1 MAEQGSWVGLGCV
14 ALSNVSGFPRIGR
27 NRELKFATE
36 GHWRG
41 ETSAEEL
48 AATAKAI
55 RIENWKLM
63 QDAGID
69 LIPSNDFSYYDQVL
83 DTIALVG
90 AVPERYGWGGGEV
103 DLDTYFAMARGRQTD
118 DVDVTAMEMTKWFN
132 TNYHY
137 IVPELGPDT
146 RFSLSSSKPFDEHS
160 EAMEEVGIDTVPV
173 LIGPVSFLL
182 LSKPAEGVDDRF
194 DAVDLIEP
202 LIEVYGEVI
211 EKLAGQGATWVQFD
225 EPCFVQDRTEKE
237 LDALRLAYEELCK
250 VHERPRIVVKTY
262 FDHVGDAYG
271 VLRDL
276 PIEGVGLDFTG
287 FIHEEGIGFGE
298 APFHEHGGRHNAE
311 FIANQEGLDDQWLF
325 AGIVDG
331 RNVWINHLEHSLDAL
346 DGMRD
351 RTAQLVVST
360 SCSLLHTPID
370 LDAEPAGGDADL
382 DDELRSWMAFATQK
396 IGEVATLAK
405 GVAEG
410 REAIADQLDKNDR
423 AIDSRRDSAR
433 TRNPDVRDRVAA
445 LTEADARRDTP
456 FAERK
461 RLQQEKLG
469 LPTFPAT
476 TIGSFPQTDEIRAA
490 RRQLREGEIEL
501 AEYEDRMRAEI
512 DRVISF
518 QEEIGLDVLVHG
530 EPERNDMVQY
540 FGEQMLGYAFTE
552 NAWVQSYGSRCVRPP
567 IIFGDVSR
575 PAPMTVEWIT
585 YAQSKTDLPLK
596 GMLTGPVTM
605 LEWSFVR
612 DDQPR
617 SETCEQLALAIRDE
631 VADLEEAGIPIIHVD
646 EPAIREGLPLRH
658 DRWDE
663 YLRWAVYS
671 FRVATSGVSDETQVH
686 THMCY
691 SDFGDILEHIQEMDA
706 DVTLIE
712 AARSRM
718 ELLHHWDRS
727 GFTHDLGPGVYD
739 IHSPRVPST
748 EEIAELL
755 HEAARVLRPEQ
766 LWVTPDCG
774 LKTRAWAEVDPSLR
788 NMVEAAKQLREE
800 LVPAS

>member
-1 MAEQGSWVGLGCV
+1 MP
-14 ALSNVSGFPRIGR
+14 LSNVSGFPRIGR

-36 GHWRG
+36 GYWRG
-41 ETSAEEL
+41 ETAAGEL
-48 AATAKAI
+48 AETAKAI
-55 RIENWKLM
+55 RVANWKLM
-63 QDAGID
+63 QEAGID

-83 DTIALVG
+83 DTIALLG
-90 AVPERYGWGGGEV
+90 AVPERYGHGGGNV
-103 DLDTYFAMARGRQTD
+103 GLDTYFAMARGGQ
-118 DVDVTAMEMTKWFN
+118 DVTAMEMTKWFD

-137 IVPELGPDT
+137 IVPELGPST
-146 RFSLSSSKPFDEHS
+146 KFSLSTTKPFDEHA

-173 LIGPVSFLL
+173 LVGPVSFLL
-182 LSKPAEGVDDRF
+182 LSKPVDGVSENF
-194 DAVDLIEP
+194 DPLDLLED
-202 LIEVYGEVI
+202 LVEVYGEVI
-211 EKLAGQGATWVQFD
+211 EKLAEQGATWVQFD
-225 EPCFVQDRTEKE
+225 EPCFVEDRTEKE
-237 LDALRLAYEELCK
+237 LDALRLAYEELGK

-287 FIHEEGIGFGE
+287 FIHEEGVGFGD

-311 FIANQEGLDDQWLF
+311 FVAEQGGLDEKWLF

-346 DGMRD
+346 EGMRD
-351 RTAQLVVST
+351 LCQELVVST

-382 DDELRSWMAFATQK
+382 DDEMRSWMAFAVQK
-396 IGEVATLAK
+396 VGEVRTLAK
-405 GVAEG
+405 GLAEG
-410 REAIADQLDKNDR
+410 RPAIADELDANDR
-423 AIDSRRDSAR
+423 ARDSRRDSHR
-433 TRNPDVRDRVAA
+433 TRNPEVRARVEA
-445 LTEADARRDTP
+445 LTEGDAQRDSA
-456 FAERK
+456 FDERK
-461 RLQQEKLG
+461 AAQREKLG

-476 TIGSFPQTDEIRAA
+476 TIGSFPQTDEIRAT
-490 RRQLREGEIEL
+490 RRQLREGEIQL
-501 AEYEDRMRAEI
+501 AEYEERMRAEI

-518 QEEIGLDVLVHG
+518 QEEIELDVLVHG

-540 FGEQMLGYAFTE
+540 FGEQMLGFVFTQ
-552 NAWVQSYGSRCVRPP
+552 NAWVQSYGTRYVRPP

-575 PAPMTVEWIT
+575 AAPMTVEWIS
-585 YAQSKTDLPLK
+585 YAQSKTEKPVK

-612 DDQPR
+612 DDQPH
-617 SETCEQLALAIRDE
+617 SQTCEQLALAIRDE
-631 VADLEEAGIPIIHVD
+631 VADLEKAGISIIHVD
-646 EPAIREGLPLRH
+646 EPAIREGLPLRR

-663 YLRWAVYS
+663 YLSWAIYS
-671 FRVATSGVSDETQVH
+671 FRVATAVVADDTQVQ

-691 SDFGDILEHIQEMDA
+691 SDFGDILEHIQAMDA

-718 ELLHHWDRS
+718 ELLHHWQRS
-727 GFTHDLGPGVYD
+727 GFTNDLGPGVYD
-739 IHSPRVPST
+739 IHSPRVPSV

-755 HEAARVLRPEQ
+755 SEAARALRPEQ

-774 LKTRAWAEVDPSLR
+774 LKTRRWEETEPSLR
-788 NMVEAAKQLREE
+788 NMMEAAKQVREE

>member
-1 MAEQGSWVGLGCV
+1 M

-36 GHWRG
+36 GYWRG
-41 ETSAEEL
+41 ETSADQL

-55 RIENWKLM
+55 RVENWKLM

-90 AVPERYGWGGGEV
+90 AVPERYSWGGGQV

-118 DVDVTAMEMTKWFN
+118 DQDVTAMEMTKWFD

-137 IVPELGPDT
+137 IVPELGPET
-146 RFSLSSSKPFDEHS
+146 QFSLSSSKPFDEHA
-160 EAMEEVGIDTVPV
+160 EAMEELGIDTVPV

-182 LSKPAEGVDDRF
+182 LSKLAEGVEHF

-202 LIEVYGEVI
+202 LVEVYGEVI
-211 EKLAGQGATWVQFD
+211 ERLAEQGATWVQFD
-225 EPCFVQDRTEKE
+225 EPCFVEDRSEKE
-237 LDALRLAYEELCK
+237 LDALRLAYEDLCK

-287 FIHEEGIGFGE
+287 VVHGD
-298 APFHEHGGRHNAE
+298 PLDPDVHVHGGRHNAE
-311 FIANQEGLDDQWLF
+311 FIAGQEGLDDQWLF

-346 DGMRD
+346 DGLGT

-370 LDAEPAGGDADL
+370 LEAEPAGIDADL
-382 DDELRSWMAFATQK
+382 DDEMRSWMAFATQK
-396 IGEVATLAK
+396 VGEIATLAK

-410 REAIADQLDKNDR
+410 RDAIADQLDANDR
-423 AIDSRRDSAR
+423 ARDSRRDSQR
-433 TRNPDVRDRVAA
+433 TRNAEVR
-445 LTEADARRDTP
+445 ARIDGLDEEHDQRSSPFDQRRQAQRDHIDIP
-456 FAERK
+456 E
-461 RLQQEKLG
+461 L
-469 LPTFPAT
+469 FPAT
-476 TIGSFPQTDEIRAA
+476 TIGSFPQTDEIRQTRAKEK
-490 RRQLREGEIEL
+490 RGEIDWATYKE
-501 AEYEDRMRAEI
+501 AMQEDIEK
-512 DRVISF
+512 VIRF
-518 QEEIGLDVLVHG
+518 QEDVGLDVLVHG

-540 FGEQMLGYAFTE
+540 FGEQLEGYVFTE
-552 NAWVQSYGSRCVRPP
+552 NAWVQSYGSRYVRPP
-567 IIFGDVSR
+567 IIFGDVLR
-575 PAPMTVEWIT
+575 PSAMTVDWIT
-585 YAQSKTDLPLK
+585 YAQSLTDKPVK

-612 DDQPR
+612 DDQ
-617 SETCEQLALAIRDE
+617 SLADTCKQLALAIRDE
-631 VADLEEAGIPIIHVD
+631 VEDLETAGTQIIQVD
-646 EPAIREGLPLRH
+646 EPAIREGLPLRK

-663 YLRWAVYS
+663 YLSWAVHC
-671 FRVATSGVSDETQVH
+671 FRLATAVVKDETQVQ

-691 SDFGDILEHIQEMDA
+691 SDFGDILEHIQAMDA
-706 DVTLIE
+706 DVLLIE

-718 ELLHHWDRS
+718 ELLHHWEKTGYRNDI
-727 GFTHDLGPGVYD
+727 GPGVYD
-739 IHSPRVPST
+739 IHSPRIPSV
-748 EEIAELL
+748 EEMVELL

-766 LWVTPDCG
+766 LWVNPDCG
-774 LKTRAWAEVDPSLR
+774 LKTRTWAEVDPSLR
-788 NMVEAAKQLREE
+788 NMVDAAKQLREE

>member
-1 MAEQGSWVGLGCV
+1 M
-14 ALSNVSGFPRIGR
+14 ALSNVAGFPRIGR

-48 AATAKAI
+48 AATGKAI
-55 RIENWKLM
+55 RVENWKLM

-69 LIPSNDFSYYDQVL
+69 LIPSNDFSHYDQVL
-83 DTIALVG
+83 DAIALVG
-90 AVPERYGWGGGEV
+90 AVPERYGWDGGDV

-118 DVDVTAMEMTKWFN
+118 ALDATAQEMTKWFD

-137 IVPELGPDT
+137 IVPELGPGT
-146 RFSLSSSKPFDEHS
+146 QFSLSSSKPFDEHA
-160 EAMEEVGIDTVPV
+160 EAMEELGIDTVPV

-182 LSKPAEGVDDRF
+182 LSKPADGVSDDF
-194 DAVDLIEP
+194 NALDLLES
-202 LIEVYGEVI
+202 LVEVYGEVI
-211 EKLAGQGATWVQFD
+211 ERLAEQGATWVQLD
-225 EPCFVQDRTEKE
+225 EPCFVADRAERE

-250 VHERPRIVVKTY
+250 VRERPRLLVKTY
-262 FDHVGDAYG
+262 FDHVGAAYG

-287 FIHEEGIGFGE
+287 VTHEEG
-298 APFHEHGGRHNAE
+298 AVPAHEHGGRHNAE
-311 FIANQEGLDDQWLF
+311 FVAEHGGLDDQWLF

-331 RNVWINHLEHSLDAL
+331 RNVWISHLEHSLDAL
-346 DGMRD
+346 EGLRD

-370 LDAEPAGGDADL
+370 LDAEPAGGGADL
-382 DDELRSWMAFATQK
+382 DDETRSWMAFAVQK
-396 IGEVATLAK
+396 VGEVATLAK
-405 GVAEG
+405 GLADG
-410 REAIADQLDKNDR
+410 RGAIAEQLDANDR
-423 AIDSRRDSAR
+423 ALDSRRESSR
-433 TRNPDVRDRVAA
+433 SRNPEVRDRVEA
-445 LTEADARRDTP
+445 LSEADARRDTAFP
-456 FAERK
+456 DRK
-461 RLQQEKLG
+461 QVQRQKLG
-469 LPTFPAT
+469 LPSFPAT
-476 TIGSFPQTDEIRAA
+476 TIGSFPQTDEIRTA
-490 RRQLREGEIEL
+490 RRQLRQGEIQL
-501 AEYEDRMRAEI
+501 AAYKERMRAEI
-512 DRVISF
+512 DRVVAF
-518 QEEIGLDVLVHG
+518 QEEVGLDVLVHG

-540 FGEQMLGYAFTE
+540 FGEQMLGFVFTE

-585 YAQSKTDLPLK
+585 YAQSKTEKPIK

-631 VADLEEAGIPIIHVD
+631 VADLEKAGIPIIHVD
-646 EPAIREGLPLRH
+646 EPAIREGLPLRREH
-658 DRWDE
+658 WDE

-671 FRVATSGVSDETQVH
+671 FRVATSVVRDDTQIQ

-691 SDFGDILEHIQEMDA
+691 SDFGDILEQIQEMDA

-718 ELLHHWDRS
+718 ELLHEWEKT
-727 GFTHDLGPGVYD
+727 GFANDIGPGVYD
-739 IHSPRVPST
+739 IHSPRIPT
-748 EEIAELL
+748 AEEMAELL

-766 LWVTPDCG
+766 IWVNPDCG
-774 LKTRAWAEVDPSLR
+774 LKTRAWPETEGSL
-788 NMVEAAKQLREE
+788 
-800 LVPAS
+800 

>member
-1 MAEQGSWVGLGCV
+1 M

-36 GHWRG
+36 GYWRG
-41 ETSAEEL
+41 ETTADEL

-55 RIENWKLM
+55 RVENWKLM

-90 AVPERYGWGGGEV
+90 AVPERYGWEGSQV

-118 DVDVTAMEMTKWFN
+118 NQDVTAMEMTKWFD

-137 IVPELGPDT
+137 LVPELGPET
-146 RFSLSSSKPFDEHS
+146 QFSLSSSKPFDEHA

-182 LSKPAEGVDDRF
+182 LSKLAEGVEHF

-202 LIEVYGEVI
+202 LVEVYGEVI
-211 EKLAGQGATWVQFD
+211 ERLAEQGATWVQFD
-225 EPCFVQDRTEKE
+225 EPCFVEDRSEKE

-287 FIHEEGIGFGE
+287 NVHGDLLS
-298 APFHEHGGRHNAE
+298 PDVHVHGGRHNAE
-311 FIANQEGLDDQWLF
+311 FIANQEGLGDQWLF

-331 RNVWINHLEHSLDAL
+331 RNVWRNHLEHSLDAL
-346 DGMRD
+346 DGMRT
-351 RTAQLVVST
+351 RTKQLVVST
-360 SCSLLHTPID
+360 SCSLLHVPID
-370 LDAEPAGGDADL
+370 LDAEPAGVDADL
-382 DDELRSWMAFATQK
+382 DDEMRSWMAFAVQK
-396 IGEVATLAK
+396 VGEVATLAK

-410 REAIADQLDKNDR
+410 RGAIADELEADDR
-423 AIDSRRDSAR
+423 ARDFRRESAR
-433 TRNPDVRDRVAA
+433 TSNIEVR
-445 LTEADARRDTP
+445 ARIDSLDEEHDQRSSP
-456 FAERK
+456 FEER
-461 RLQQEKLG
+461 RQAQRARIDIPEL
-469 LPTFPAT
+469 FPAT
-476 TIGSFPQTDEIRAA
+476 TIGSFPQTDEIRQTRAKEKRGEIDWQTYKEA
-490 RRQLREGEIEL
+490 MQGEIEK
-501 AEYEDRMRAEI
+501 
-512 DRVISF
+512 VIRF
-518 QEEIGLDVLVHG
+518 QEDVGLDVLVHG

-540 FGEQMLGYAFTE
+540 FGEQMEGYVFTE
-552 NAWVQSYGSRCVRPP
+552 SAWVQSYGSRYVRPP
-567 IIFGDVSR
+567 IIFGDVLR
-575 PAPMTVEWIT
+575 PSQMTVDWIS
-585 YAQSKTDLPLK
+585 YAQSLTDKPVK

-612 DDQPR
+612 DDQPLAD
-617 SETCEQLALAIRDE
+617 TCKQLALAIRDE
-631 VADLEEAGIPIIHVD
+631 VEDLEKAGVQIIQVD
-646 EPAIREGLPLRH
+646 EPAIREGLPLRK

-663 YLRWAVYS
+663 YLTWAVHC
-671 FRVATSGVSDETQVH
+671 FRLATAVVKDETQIQ

-691 SDFGDILEHIQEMDA
+691 SDFGDILEHIQAMDA
-706 DVTLIE
+706 DVLLIE

-718 ELLHHWDRS
+718 ELLHHWEKTGYRNDI
-727 GFTHDLGPGVYD
+727 GPGVYD
-739 IHSPRVPST
+739 IHSPRIPSV
-748 EEIAELL
+748 EEMVELL

-766 LWVTPDCG
+766 LWVNPDCG
-774 LKTRAWAEVDPSLR
+774 LKTRTWDEVDPSLR
-788 NMVEAAKQLREE
+788 NMVDAAKQLREE

>member
-1 MAEQGSWVGLGCV
+1 M

-36 GHWRG
+36 GYWRG
-41 ETSAEEL
+41 EKSADEL
-48 AATAKAI
+48 AATAKSI
-55 RIENWKLM
+55 RVENWKLM

-90 AVPERYGWGGGEV
+90 AVPERYGWDGGDV
-103 DLDTYFAMARGRQTD
+103 DLDTYFAMARGRQTAE
-118 DVDVTAMEMTKWFN
+118 VDVTAMEMTKWFD

-137 IVPELGPDT
+137 LVPELAPDT
-146 RFSLSSSKPFDEHS
+146 RFSLSSSKPFDEHA
-160 EAMEEVGIDTVPV
+160 EAMEELGIDTVPV

-182 LSKPAEGVDDRF
+182 LSKLAEGVDHF

-202 LIEVYGEVI
+202 LVEVYGEVI
-211 EKLAGQGATWVQFD
+211 ERLAEQGATWVQFD
-225 EPCFVQDRTEKE
+225 EPCFVEDRSEKE

-271 VLRDL
+271 VLRNL

-287 FIHEEGIGFGE
+287 SVHGQELD
-298 APFHEHGGRHNAE
+298 PDVHEHGGRHNAQ
-311 FIANQEGLDDQWLF
+311 FIAGQEGLEDQWLF

-346 DGMRD
+346 DGLQT

-370 LDAEPAGGDADL
+370 LDAEPSGVDADL
-382 DDELRSWMAFATQK
+382 DDEMRSWMAFATQK
-396 IGEVATLAK
+396 VGEVATLAK

-410 REAIADQLDKNDR
+410 REAIADELDANDR
-423 AIDSRRDSAR
+423 SRDSRRDSER
-433 TRNPDVRDRVAA
+433 TRNAEVRARIDGLDEGHDQRSSPFEERRLEQRSRIDIPD
-445 LTEADARRDTP
+445 L
-456 FAERK
+456 
-461 RLQQEKLG
+461 
-469 LPTFPAT
+469 FPST
-476 TIGSFPQTDEIRAA
+476 TIGSFPQTGEIRQTRAKEK
-490 RRQLREGEIEL
+490 RGEIDWATYKE
-501 AEYEDRMRAEI
+501 AMQAEI
-512 DRVISF
+512 EKVIRF
-518 QEEIGLDVLVHG
+518 QEDVGLDVLVHG

-540 FGEQMLGYAFTE
+540 FGEQMEGYVFTE
-552 NAWVQSYGSRCVRPP
+552 NAWVQSYGSRYVRPP
-567 IIFGDVSR
+567 IIFGDVFR
-575 PAPMTVEWIT
+575 PSQMTVDWIN
-585 YAQSKTDLPLK
+585 YAQSLTDKPVK

-612 DDQPR
+612 DDQPLAD
-617 SETCEQLALAIRDE
+617 TCKQLALAIRDE
-631 VADLEEAGIPIIHVD
+631 VEDLETAGTAIIQVD
-646 EPAIREGLPLRH
+646 EPAIREGLPLRK

-663 YLRWAVYS
+663 YLTWAVHC
-671 FRVATSGVSDETQVH
+671 FRLATAVVKDETQIQ

-691 SDFGDILEHIQEMDA
+691 SDFGDILEHIQAMDA
-706 DVTLIE
+706 DINLIE

-718 ELLHHWDRS
+718 ELLHDWERTGYRNDI
-727 GFTHDLGPGVYD
+727 GPGVYD
-739 IHSPRVPST
+739 IHSPRIPST
-748 EEIAELL
+748 DEMVELL
-755 HEAARVLRPEQ
+755 NEAARVLRPEQ
-766 LWVTPDCG
+766 LWVNPDCG
-774 LKTRAWAEVDPSLR
+774 LKTRTWDEVDPSLR
-788 NMVEAAKQLREE
+788 NMVDAAKQLREE